1 MRKSKQIIEIRPYR
15 FGEVR
20 PRLAIEN
27 LTREEIRDITRS
39 INSGKVISG
48 AMSQKNNRLSD
59 GTFKKEAD

>member
-1 MRKSKQIIEIRPYR
+1 MLKSKQIIEIRPYR